1 MTDPEERAEPRL
13 VHEIRRHLAA
23 ADTSALLE
31 YAADVPPDEL
41 AVARTWFAKGGR
53 SQLRDDA
60 DWRTHIHTDH
70 VLLHLRATVRDLV
83 TVAISPPSKAAGLLL
98 WRRLASSRSVEVTLM
113 VDFLVLKGEDWC
125 RSFVA
130 ASINKNAKA
139 GGETA
144 VALIRHCLPIILHF
158 NFPTSDLSAYP
169 RLWALYYQEL
179 MHGRVHEVWDDESA
193 EQFPWPGW
201 GGQQFRIG
209 SSGRCEIVPRTQKL
223 LVELLDL
230 DRTAPDALLR
240 CFGIPDALAPLRH
253 AGVGSAVDEYIQRG
267 TVSRAHILELT
278 ATALSRCDGSPNQR
292 VLAEVLAAL
301 KLDSDEAG
309 KIIPLLISTVATA
322 PGFLSFMAL
331 ELLLAATLTG
341 GDLQDLSV
349 AVFGRSEKKPQN
361 RLVRY
366 LKSLRAGA
374 GYEYGVL
381 AACWEAAGESSDLAI
396 RTVAQSMLGVPS
408 SPVPEAYASA
418 VSLWGGGNQESRDV
432 PPYVAL
438 ETDPEKPL
446 PRWSLHDGHT
456 VAEEQYID
464 RFLRS
469 VYHVS
474 HNVREWY
481 ARRYLRERDFHG
493 PLSQAEHWAYPNPGT
508 VLTMW
513 ALGEHDLSAHQ
524 LLTAKVQASMDEPLN
539 GQDPFGHLDALA
551 AIRTFRHSELALQAG
566 VVPYSLATPS
576 HSDFRVELDRLVALL
591 HLYVSEGW
599 QYGEADFFQAL
610 LRLGPLDSR
619 LASDLPEL
627 TVRPL
632 DGSNDPQRLAGRILR
647 DWVQGGSF
655 RPPSLYEALVLP
667 VDLERFPSIPRQL
680 LSLDIWTGGK
690 AWWMNSWLAG
700 ATVVP
705 FWPDLGAVWSQRPH
719 VYGDLIRRTDGHL
732 AGATAGGI
740 GLLTQ
745 EWLIS
750 KLAAES
756 PEEREKAVET
766 MLELGRRRLLK
777 AHHLSIAAQ
786 NRLTAGDLPLGR
798 LTRSLAL
805 VAYEGH
811 LDSVWPAMTAL
822 IGGAAAQQRLP
833 TGTAE
838 LLATCTELWAGIPAV
853 QRIPANIPAEFTAAV
868 LKLATTKTATKTSLE
883 AKRLAGQMGLSV
895 QPAPQA

>member
-1 MTDPEERAEPRL
+1 M
-13 VHEIRRHLAA
+13 VQEIRRLVTAG
-23 ADTSALLE
+23 DRSAVGD
-31 YAADVPPDEL
+31 YITRIAPDEL
-41 AVARTWFAKGGR
+41 AEATRWFAKGGR
-53 SQLRDDA
+53 FLLRDDA
-60 DWRTHIHTDH
+60 DGRIHDLARRK
-70 VLLHLRATVRDLV
+70 VDLRSRVTVRDVV
-83 TVAISPPSKAAGLLL
+83 TVTVSSPNNAAKFLL
-98 WRRLASSRSVEVTLM
+98 WRNLGWSRSAEVLMLVDVLASR
-113 VDFLVLKGEDWC
+113 GEDWC
-125 RSFVA
+125 HSFVA
-130 ASINKNAKA
+130 AAITRNARA
-139 GGETA
+139 DRDTA
-144 VALIRHCLPIILHF
+144 AAVIRNCLPLILHF
-158 NFPTSDLSAYP
+158 KIPTADFDAYP
-169 RLWALYYQEL
+169 RLWAFYYREL
-179 MHGRVHEVWDDESA
+179 MRGWIHASWDDDTAAKFEYPS
-193 EQFPWPGW
+193 W
-201 GGQQFRIG
+201 GGQQFRLG
-209 SSGRCEIVPRTQKL
+209 SSGRCVILPRTQKL

-230 DRTAPDALLR
+230 DRTAPDALMR
-240 CFGIPDALAPLRH
+240 CFGIPDALAALKD
-253 AGVGSAVDEYIQRG
+253 AGVGAAVDEHIRRG
-267 TVSRAHILELT
+267 TVSRAYILELT
-278 ATALSRCDGSPNQR
+278 ASALSRCDGSPNQR

-301 KLDSDEAG
+301 KLDPEEAG
-309 KIIPLLISTVATA
+309 QIIPLLISTVATA

-331 ELLLAATLTG
+331 ELLLAATLTS

-349 AVFGRSEKKPQN
+349 AVFGRSEKKQQN
-361 RLVRY
+361 RLVRH

-374 GYEYGVL
+374 GYEHGVL
-381 AACWEAAGESSDLAI
+381 AACWEAAGESSDLAV
-396 RTVAQSMLGVPS
+396 RTVAQSMLGVSS
-408 SPVPEAYASA
+408 SPVPEAYTSA
-418 VSLWGGGNQESRDV
+418 VSLWGGGNQESPDV

-438 ETDPEKPL
+438 ETDHEKPL
-446 PRWSLHDGHT
+446 PRWSLSDGHT
-456 VAEEQYID
+456 VVEEQYID

-481 ARRYLRERDFHG
+481 ARRYLREREFQG
-493 PLSQAEHWAYPNPGT
+493 PLPQAEHWAYPNPGT

-566 VVPYSLATPS
+566 LVPYSLATPG
-576 HSDFRVELDRLVALL
+576 HSDFRVELDRLVAML

-619 LASDLPEL
+619 LARDLPEL
-627 TVRPL
+627 PVRPL

-655 RPPSLYEALVLP
+655 RPPSIYEALVLP

-680 LSLDIWTGGK
+680 LSQDMWTGGK

-822 IGGAAAQQRLP
+822 LGGAAAQQRLP

-853 QRIPANIPAEFTAAV
+853 QRTPANIPAEFTAAV

-883 AKRLAGQMGLSV
+883 AKRLAGQMGLQV
-895 QPAPQA
+895 

>member
-1 MTDPEERAEPRL
+1 MTEPEERPEPRL
-13 VHEIRRHLAA
+13 VQQIRNRLAA
-23 ADTSALLE
+23 PDKSALLE
-31 YAADVPPDEL
+31 YARDVPPDEL
-41 AVARTWFAKGGR
+41 AEARTWFAKGGQ
-53 SQLRDDA
+53 SQLRGDA

-70 VLLHLRATVRDLV
+70 VLLHFRATVRDLV
-83 TVAISPPSKAAGLLL
+83 TIAVNPPGKAAGILL
-98 WRRLASSRSVEVTLM
+98 WRGLASSRSVEVTLM
-113 VDFLVLKGEDWC
+113 VDFLLSKGEDWC
-125 RSFVA
+125 RTFVA

-144 VALIRHCLPIILHF
+144 AALIRHCLPIILHF
-158 NFPTSDLSAYP
+158 NLPTNDLSAYP
-169 RLWALYYQEL
+169 RLWALYYREL
-179 MHGRVHEVWDDESA
+179 MRGRIHEVWDDETA
-193 EQFPWPGW
+193 AKYEYPNW
-201 GGQQFRIG
+201 GGLQFRIG
-209 SSGRCEIVPRTQKL
+209 PSGSCEILPRTQRL
-223 LVELLDL
+223 LMGLLDL
-230 DRTAPDALLR
+230 DRTAPDALMR
-240 CFGIPDALAPLRH
+240 CFLIPDALAPLKD
-253 AGVGSAVDEYIQRG
+253 AGVGVAVDEYIQRG
-267 TVSRAHILELT
+267 TVSRAYILELA

-301 KLDSDEAG
+301 KLEPEEAG

-361 RLVRY
+361 RLVRH
-366 LKSLRAGA
+366 LKSLRGA
-374 GYEYGVL
+374 GYEDGVL
-381 AACWEAAGESSDLAI
+381 AACWEAARESSDLAV
-396 RTVAQSMLGVPS
+396 RTAAQSMLGVS
-408 SPVPEAYASA
+408 STPVLEAYTSA
-418 VSLWGGGNQESRDV
+418 VSLWGGGNQESPDV

-456 VAEEQYID
+456 VAEEQYLD

-469 VYHVS
+469 VYHAPQD
-474 HNVREWY
+474 VREWY
-481 ARRYLRERDFHG
+481 ARRYLRERVFHG
-493 PLSQAEHWAYPNPGT
+493 PLPQSEHWAYPNPGT

-513 ALGEHDLSAHQ
+513 ALGEHDLRSHQ
-524 LLTAKVQASMDEPLN
+524 LLTAKVQASMEEPLN

-551 AIRTFRHSELALQAG
+551 AIRTVRHSELTLQAG
-566 VVPYSLATPS
+566 LVPYSLATPG
-576 HSDFRVELDRLVALL
+576 HSDFRVELNRLVAVLD
-591 HLYVSEGW
+591 LYVREGW

-610 LRLGPLDSR
+610 LRLGPLDST
-619 LASDLPEL
+619 LAKDLPEL
-627 TVRPL
+627 PVRPL
-632 DGSNDPQRLAGRILR
+632 DGSSDPQRLAGRILH
-647 DWVQGGSF
+647 DWMQGGSF
-655 RPPSLYEALVLP
+655 RPPSVYEALVLP

-680 LSLDIWTGGK
+680 LSLDMWTGGK

-705 FWPDLGAVWSQRPH
+705 FWPDLGAVWSRRPH
-719 VYGDLIRRTDGHL
+719 VYEDLIRRSDGHL

-756 PEEREKAVET
+756 PEEREKAVKA
-766 MLELGRRRLLK
+766 MLELGKRRLLR
-777 AHHLSIAAQ
+777 ADHLSTAAQ

-822 IGGAAAQQRLP
+822 VRGAAFQQRLP

-838 LLATCTELWAGIPAV
+838 LLATCTELWAAV
-853 QRIPANIPAEFTAAV
+853 PSEQRTAANVPEEFTGAV
-868 LKLATTKTATKTSLE
+868 LRLAAAKTATKTSLE
-883 AKRLAGQMGLSV
+883 AKRLATQMGL
-895 QPAPQA
+895 QA